1 MSNRFK
7 VAAKGNRFVII
18 DTVNNVTVKDSL
30 CHNMPTARV
39 IARSMNKRAQS
50 YFAMPFA
57 TRLGCDVVVTSGNH

>member
-7 VAAKGNRFVII
+7 VAAKGSRYVII

-39 IARSMNKRAQS
+39 IARSMNKKAQS

-57 TRLGCDVVVTSGNH
+57 TRLGVNVA